1 MERKPNTCPDVESSV
16 EGGCGEVVDAS
27 SWDGEGK
34 LPMVTSN
41 GCAGGRGDDEGKGC
55 LSERGRGSTE

>member
-1 MERKPNTCPDVESSV
+1 VERKPNTCPDDESSV

-34 LPMVTSN
+34 LSMVTSN
-41 GCAGGRGDDEGKGC
+41 GCGGRRGDDEGKGC